1 MKIIRNKI
9 IPFKGFKAINLFG
22 ILFVRGE
29 SNINEKTINHE
40 SIHTA
45 QMKELG
51 YIGFYILYLME
62 FLYKLIVLR
71 QAHAAYKNISFEVEA
86 YKHEDDM
93 NYLKTRKPY
102 AMWHK

>member
-9 IPFKGFKAINLFG
+9 IPFGYAKYINIFGVLFCKPKAKVSEID
-22 ILFVRGE
+22 
-29 SNINEKTINHE
+29 INHE

-62 FLYKLIVLR
+62 FLYKLIKLR
-71 QAHAAYKNISFEVEA
+71 NAHEAYRNISFEKEA
-86 YKHEDDM
+86 YKFEGYLS
-93 NYLKTRKPY
+93 YLKERERFT
-102 AMWHK
+102 MWKI

>member
-1 MKIIRNKI
+1 MKIIRNKL
-9 IPFKGFKAINLFG
+9 IPIGYAKCFNLFG
-22 ILFVRGE
+22 VLFVKE
-29 SNINEKTINHE
+29 KAKISNIDINHE
-40 SIHTA
+40 SIHT
-45 QMKELG
+45 QQIKELL
-51 YIGFYILYLME
+51 YLGFYLLYGIE
-62 FLYKLIVLR
+62 FLYKLIKIR

>member
-29 SNINEKTINHE
+29 SVITNRVLSHE

-45 QMKELG
+45 QMKELW

-62 FLYKLIVLR
+62 FLYKLIKLR
-71 QAHAAYKNISFEVEA
+71 NAHEAYRNISFEKEA
-86 YKHEDDM
+86 YKFEGYLS
-93 NYLKTRKPY
+93 YLKERERFT
-102 AMWHK
+102 MWKI